1 MYGALSRLFDAEVG
15 KVALRLEREGASE
28 GRGASGAV
36 CWRVLFSRWR
46 RSAQSWRYRTVPYR
60 SCCNVVRVVREG
72 KGGTADR
79 METSVKQRRKNSEV
93 RESGRPGHAHTR
105 KCRGQGR
112 ELSLHLQIMAVVPIA
127 PHPTLCS
134 APSQSLAPPATATL
148 LPSTTAHYTCPGV
161 VVALRVCRYSTSLA
175 RLDLRTHARID
186 S

>member
-1 MYGALSRLFDAEVG
+1 M
-15 KVALRLEREGASE
+15 
-28 GRGASGAV
+28 
-36 CWRVLFSRWR
+36 
-46 RSAQSWRYRTVPYR
+46 
-60 SCCNVVRVVREG
+60 
-72 KGGTADR
+72 
-79 METSVKQRRKNSEV
+79 KQRRKNSEV
-93 RESGRPGHAHTR
+93 RESGRRGHAHTR

-112 ELSLHLQIMAVVPIA
+112 ELSLHLQIMAVVSSA
-127 PHPTLCS
+127 HLTQLCS